1 MSNFLRDVKRNW
13 KMLML
18 TLPCVIY
25 IIMFQYIPK
34 FGVILAFKDFN
45 YRKGIFGSE
54 WNGFENF
61 RFLFESGQFGILMRN
76 TLAYSLTFLI
86 TGVVLNVFLAILFD
100 ALGGSKLNRINQTV
114 VILPHFLSIMV
125 IANFAYMFL
134 AEDKGMINNLLIKI
148 GVDSVNWFSEPKYWP
163 FILFIINAWMTTG
176 WGSVLYYATIKGF
189 DRSCYEAATIDGAT
203 WWQTVKYLTL
213 PLLKPTIIIM
223 FINSIGGILATGSG
237 LYYYIPRNSGPLF
250 DATTTIDT
258 YVFRNLV
265 NGGNYGQTSAV
276 SVFQSVVGC
285 ILVLTTNQIVKK
297 VSPGDELF

>member
-45 YRKGIFGSE
+45 YRRGIFGSE

-100 ALGGSKLNRINQTV
+100 ALGGSKLNRANQTV

-134 AEDKGMINNLLIKI
+134 AEDKGTINNLLIKI
-148 GVDSVNWFSEPKYWP
+148 GADPVNWFSEPKFWP
-163 FILFIINAWMTTG
+163 FVLFIINAWMTTG

-203 WWQTVKYLTL
+203 WWQTIKYLTL

-285 ILVLTTNQIVKK
+285 ILVLTTNHIVKK